1 MRKIGLLNAIAM
13 TKKAEK
19 MTEEQRIAL
28 QQRRLKSLIAYVKK
42 NSPYF
47 ADAYKDFD
55 ENTPLSSLPITTKE
69 EMMAHFDEWMT
80 DRSVTKESVDRFMS
94 DDSNIN
100 KKLNG
105 KYMVFTT
112 AGSTGNP
119 CIALYDSSA
128 ANAFFAIMYRRGF
141 ASQKDMKMFAKSG
154 YKAMTLFADN
164 GFYLGCG
171 YVQHTLKKLPWLKDR
186 IKTCDIHRPISE
198 IVDELNQF
206 QPYLI
211 ISYPTELE
219 LLADEQR
226 AGRLHIHPKVLT
238 TSGEHL
244 SQQVRQKLSEAFDC
258 DVQSTYSCTEGGTMA
273 CECPEHH
280 LHINDDWVILEAV
293 DHNNQPVPLGTPSSK
308 VLMTNLS
315 NRVCPFIRFEITDR
329 LAVHNEPCKCGNS
342 MPWVTLEGRTDDILT
357 FENGVKVIP
366 ISLHVIL
373 KKIREIKRFQLI
385 QHEGNRLELRIVAED
400 RQAAFR
406 KAKHDIESYLASN
419 GITAVM
425 YLSDKLPEAHPV
437 SGKFKQVITINSNWY
452 TILDEQMR
460 LSRRAK

>member
-1 MRKIGLLNAIAM
+1 MRGFGLLGAIAA
-13 TKKAEK
+13 TKKADK
-19 MTEEQRIAL
+19 MTVQQRNAL

-42 NSPYF
+42 HSPYF
-47 ADAYKDFD
+47 ADIYKDFD
-55 ENTPLSSLPITTKE
+55 ENTPLSSLPVTNKE

-80 DRSVTKESVDRFMS
+80 DRSITKEDIYRFIS

-112 AGSTGNP
+112 AGSTGKP
-119 CIALYDSSA
+119 CIALYDNGAS
-128 ANAFFAIMYRRGF
+128 NAFFAIMYCRGF
-141 ASQKDMKMFAKSG
+141 AHQKDMKSFIKNG
-154 YKAMTLFADN
+154 CKEITLFADN

-171 YVQHTLKKLPWLKDR
+171 YVQHTLNKHPWLKKMV
-186 IKTCDIHRPISE
+186 KTCDIHKPLSE

-238 TSGEHL
+238 SSGEYL
-244 SQQVRQKLSEAFDC
+244 SQQIREKLSETFNC
-258 DVQSTYSCTEGGTMA
+258 DVQSTYTCTEGGTLA

-280 LHINDDWVILEAV
+280 LHLNDDWVILEAV

-308 VLMTNLS
+308 VLLTNLS

-329 LAVHNEPCKCGNS
+329 LVVHNEPCKCGNS
-342 MPWVTLEGRTDDILT
+342 TPWVTLEGRTDDILT
-357 FENGVKVIP
+357 FENGIRIIP
-366 ISLHVIL
+366 IALHVIL
-373 KKIREIKRFQLI
+373 NKIRGVKRSQLI
-385 QHEGNRLELRIVAED
+385 QHEGNRLELRLIADD
-400 RQAAFR
+400 RQAVFL

-419 GITAVM
+419 GVTAVM
-425 YLSDKLPEAHPV
+425 YLSDKLPEAHPI

-452 TILDEQMR
+452 TILD
-460 LSRRAK
+460 K